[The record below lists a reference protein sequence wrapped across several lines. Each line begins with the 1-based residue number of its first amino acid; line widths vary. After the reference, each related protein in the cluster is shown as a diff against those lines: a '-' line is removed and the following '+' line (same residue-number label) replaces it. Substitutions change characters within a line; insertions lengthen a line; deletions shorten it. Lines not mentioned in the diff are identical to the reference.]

1 MQAATMAQ
9 ENKGE
14 VDPEEEQEDEEEY
27 PVPQCPLH
35 EAVAVQPSPMGGR
48 GLFALRDF
56 AAGDGELRVVVRLWP
71 WTSTP
76 CLHCEESQSGAS
88 DNERGFSCMHAFPH
102 ASLRARTHPAFD

>member
-1 MQAATMAQ
+1 MVNPEFWHGLQKRFVTAQMAK

-14 VDPEEEQEDEEEY
+14 PEVEQEDEEEY

-56 AAGDGELRVVVRLWP
+56 AAGDGELCIAVRLWP

-76 CLHCEESQSGAS
+76 FLHCEESERWSG
-88 DNERGFSCMHAFPH
+88 
-102 ASLRARTHPAFD
+102 

>member
-35 EAVAVQPSPMGGR
+35 ESVAVQPSPMGGR

-76 CLHCEESQSGAS
+76 CLHCEE
-88 DNERGFSCMHAFPH
+88 NERWNG
-102 ASLRARTHPAFD
+102 